1 MSLPAR
7 SSTTGG
13 LTSAIAA
20 ACNTARSEVELY
32 ERCRLALTQALG
44 VDAIW
49 LTVSAPSGSSRVGPE
64 HLDLAEAVELFRT
77 RSGETELALHVLAP
91 VPDGLR
97 SAAMPI
103 CFGLGVALELRT
115 VLLDRQAALDDAS
128 FQLRALRQVVRLLS
142 SVHSTA
148 ESEHL
153 TVDFMGEVF
162 FASWAALY
170 RVEESHYVPHRTRS
184 QNDQVR
190 FEPIGTQALD
200 RALPAGA
207 PVTAPGEVSLTALL
221 PESTQ
226 MVVPLDAGGERL
238 ALVLLGPRIN
248 GKPYGRPERELCQTV
263 ALAAAITLKNAELV
277 ERLHSAA
284 TTDGLTG
291 LLNRRATEERL
302 EAELSRS
309 SRHQVRTC
317 IALIDLDRF
326 KLIND
331 TLGHAAGD
339 RYLVHVGDLLRHH
352 IRALDI
358 AGRLGGDEFLVIL
371 PMTSTPE
378 GRVFVERFRLALEA
392 FNQAHPEFGH
402 STVSIGVAE
411 APRDGVTVATLL
423 AAADAALYR
432 AKGAGR
438 NAVESASE
446 G

>member
-1 MSLPAR
+1 MSLPAHP
-7 SSTTGG
+7 SVTGG
-13 LTSAIAA
+13 LTSAFAA
-20 ACNTARSEVELY
+20 ACHSARTEVELY
-32 ERCRLALTQALG
+32 ERCRLALTQAVG
-44 VDAIW
+44 FDAIW
-49 LTVSAPSGSSRVGPE
+49 LTVSAPSGTARVGPE

-77 RSGETELALHVLAP
+77 RSGETELSLHVLPP
-91 VPDGLR
+91 VPDGIR
-97 SAAMPI
+97 AAAMPI

-115 VLLDRQAALDDAS
+115 VLLDRQAALDDAA

-170 RVEESHYVPHRTRS
+170 RVEDSHYVPHRTRAQS
-184 QNDQVR
+184 DEVR
-190 FEPIGTQALD
+190 FVPIGAQALD
-200 RALPAGA
+200 RALPPGA
-207 PVTAPGEVSLTALL
+207 PVTPPGEVSLGGLL

-263 ALAAAITLKNAELV
+263 ALASAITLKNAELV
-277 ERLHSAA
+277 ERLRSAA

-309 SRHQVRTC
+309 ARHQVRTS

-339 RYLVHVGDLLRHH
+339 RYLVHVGDLLRRHV
-352 IRALDI
+352 RALDI

-371 PMTSTPE
+371 PMTSATE
-378 GRVFVERFRLALEA
+378 AKVFAGRFRAALET
-392 FNQAHPEFGH
+392 FNQAHPEFGM
-402 STVSIGVAE
+402 STVSIGLAE
-411 APRDGVTVATLL
+411 APRDGTAVATLL

-438 NAVESASE
+438 NAVEAASDD
-446 G
+446 